1 MATTVLDNQYFTS
14 KFVYETDLQ
23 KEPLQNI
30 TNGAA
35 TVRSITIFNGSNT
48 TNSGQTLY
56 LKMYDTADTVD
67 ATTTEADYV
76 FQVDVQTDTTFT
88 FGSAGLPVVNGLT
101 IRLVTGTALNA
112 NTDPNDSVIAEIT
125 YN

>member
-1 MATTVLDNQYFTS
+1 MATTVLDNAYFTS

-35 TVRSITIFNGSNT
+35 TVRSITILNGSNT
-48 TNSGQTLY
+48 SNSEILY
-56 LKMYDTADTVD
+56 LKMYDSSEDVV

-88 FGSAGLPVVNGLT
+88 FGEGGLPVVNGLT
-101 IRLVTGTALNA
+101 IRLVTGAALNA
-112 NTDPNDSVIAEIT
+112 NSDPNDAIIAEIT
-125 YN
+125 YS

>member
-1 MATTVLDNQYFTS
+1 VATTVLDNAYFTS

-35 TVRSITIFNGSNT
+35 TVRSITILNGSNSS
-48 TNSGQTLY
+48 NSEILY
-56 LKMYDTADTVD
+56 LKMYDSSEDVV

-88 FGSAGLPVVNGLT
+88 FGEGGLPVVNGLT
-101 IRLVTGTALNA
+101 IRLVTGAALNA
-112 NTDPNDSVIAEIT
+112 NNDPASAIIAEIT
-125 YN
+125 YS

>member
-1 MATTVLDNQYFTS
+1 MATTVLDNAYFTN

-35 TVRSITIFNGSNT
+35 TVRSITILNGSNT
-48 TNSGQTLY
+48 SNSEILY
-56 LKMYDTADTVD
+56 LKMYDSSEDVD

-88 FGSAGLPVVNGLT
+88 FGEGGLPVVNGLT
-101 IRLVTGTALNA
+101 IRLVTGAALNA
-112 NTDPNDSVIAEIT
+112 NTDPNDAIIAEIT
-125 YN
+125 YS

>member
-1 MATTVLDNQYFTS
+1 MATTVLDNAYFTS

-35 TVRSITIFNGSNT
+35 TVRSITILNGSNSS
-48 TNSGQTLY
+48 NSEILY
-56 LKMYDTADTVD
+56 LKMYDSSEDVV

-88 FGSAGLPVVNGLT
+88 FGEGGLPVVNGLT
-101 IRLVTGTALNA
+101 IRLVTGAALNA
-112 NTDPNDSVIAEIT
+112 NNDPASAIIAEIT
-125 YN
+125 YS

>member
-23 KEPLQNI
+23 TDPIQDV
-30 TNGAA
+30 TNGPA
-35 TVRSITIFNGSNT
+35 TVRSITVLNGANTSN
-48 TNSGQTLY
+48 SEILF
-56 LKMYDTADTVD
+56 LKMYDTSEDVD
-67 ATTTEADYV
+67 ETTTQPDYT

-88 FGSAGLPVVNGLT
+88 FGGDGLPVTNGLT
-101 IRLVTGTALNA
+101 VRMVSDRALASQA
-112 NTDPNDSVIAEIT
+112 NPSASITVEIT

>member
-1 MATTVLDNQYFTS
+1 MATTVLDNAYFTN

-35 TVRSITIFNGSNT
+35 TVRSITILNGSNT
-48 TNSGQTLY
+48 SNSEILY
-56 LKMYDTADTVD
+56 LKMYDSSEDVV

-88 FGSAGLPVVNGLT
+88 FGEGGLPVVNGLT
-101 IRLVTGTALNA
+101 IRLVTGAALNA
-112 NTDPNDSVIAEIT
+112 NTDPNDAIIAEIT
-125 YN
+125 YS

>member
-1 MATTVLDNQYFTS
+1 
-14 KFVYETDLQ
+14 VYETDLQ

-35 TVRSITIFNGSNT
+35 TVRSITILNGSNT
-48 TNSGQTLY
+48 SNSEILY
-56 LKMYDTADTVD
+56 LKMYDSSEDVV

-88 FGSAGLPVVNGLT
+88 FGEGGLPVVNGLT
-101 IRLVTGTALNA
+101 IRLVTGAALNA
-112 NTDPNDSVIAEIT
+112 NSDPNDAIIAEIT
-125 YN
+125 YS

>member
-1 MATTVLDNQYFTS
+1 MATTVLDNAYFTS

-35 TVRSITIFNGSNT
+35 TVRSITILNGSNT
-48 TNSGQTLY
+48 SNSEILY
-56 LKMYDTADTVD
+56 LKMYDSSEDVV

-88 FGSAGLPVVNGLT
+88 FGEGGLPVVNGLT
-101 IRLVTGTALNA
+101 IRLVTGAALNA
-112 NTDPNDSVIAEIT
+112 NSDPASAIIAEIT
-125 YN
+125 YS

>member
-1 MATTVLDNQYFTS
+1 VATTVLDNAYFTS

-35 TVRSITIFNGSNT
+35 TVRSITILNGSNT
-48 TNSGQTLY
+48 SNSEILY
-56 LKMYDTADTVD
+56 LKMYDSSEDVV

-88 FGSAGLPVVNGLT
+88 FGEGGLPVVNGLT
-101 IRLVTGTALNA
+101 IRLVTGAALNA
-112 NTDPNDSVIAEIT
+112 NSDPNDAIIAEIT
-125 YN
+125 YS

>member
-35 TVRSITIFNGSNT
+35 TVRSITILNGSNSS
-48 TNSGQTLY
+48 NSEILY

-101 IRLVTGTALNA
+101 IRLVTGIALNA
-112 NTDPNDSVIAEIT
+112 NTDPSSSIIAEIT

>member
-35 TVRSITIFNGSNT
+35 TVRSITILNGSNSS
-48 TNSGQTLY
+48 NSEILY
-56 LKMYDTADTVD
+56 LKRDDTADTVD
-67 ATTTEADYV
+67 GTTTEADYV
-76 FQVDVQTDTTFT
+76 VQGDVQTDTTFT
-88 FGSAGLPVVNGLT
+88 FGAAGLPVGNGLT
-101 IRLVTGTALNA
+101 IRLVTGIALNA
-112 NTDPNDSVIAEIT
+112 NTDPSSSIIAEIT

>member
-35 TVRSITIFNGSNT
+35 TVRSITILNGSNSS
-48 TNSGQTLY
+48 NSEVLY

-101 IRLVTGTALNA
+101 IRLVTGIALNA
-112 NTDPNDSVIAEIT
+112 NTDPSSSIIAEIT

>member
-1 MATTVLDNQYFTS
+1 VATTVLDNAYFTN

-35 TVRSITIFNGSNT
+35 TVRSITILNGSNT
-48 TNSGQTLY
+48 SNSEILY
-56 LKMYDTADTVD
+56 LKMYDSSEDVV

-88 FGSAGLPVVNGLT
+88 FGEGGLPVVNGLT
-101 IRLVTGTALNA
+101 IRLVTGAALNA
-112 NTDPNDSVIAEIT
+112 NSDPNDAIIAEIT
-125 YN
+125 YS

>member
-35 TVRSITIFNGSNT
+35 TVRSITILNGSNSS
-48 TNSGQTLY
+48 NSEILY
-56 LKMYDTADTVD
+56 LKRDDTADTVD
-67 ATTTEADYV
+67 GTTTEADYV

-101 IRLVTGTALNA
+101 IRLVTGIALNA
-112 NTDPNDSVIAEIT
+112 NTDPSSSIIAEIT

>member
-35 TVRSITIFNGSNT
+35 TVRSITILNGSNSS
-48 TNSGQTLY
+48 NSEILY

-67 ATTTEADYV
+67 GTTTEADYV

-101 IRLVTGTALNA
+101 IRLVTGIALNA
-112 NTDPNDSVIAEIT
+112 NLDPSSSIIAEIT

>member
-1 MATTVLDNQYFTS
+1 VATTVLDNAYFTS

-35 TVRSITIFNGSNT
+35 TVRSITILNGSNSS
-48 TNSGQTLY
+48 NSEILY
-56 LKMYDTADTVD
+56 LKMYDSSEDVV

-88 FGSAGLPVVNGLT
+88 FGEGGLPVVNGLT
-101 IRLVTGTALNA
+101 IRLVTGAALNA
-112 NTDPNDSVIAEIT
+112 NSDPASAIIAEIT
-125 YN
+125 YS

>member
-35 TVRSITIFNGSNT
+35 TVRSITILNGSNSS
-48 TNSGQTLY
+48 NSEILY

-67 ATTTEADYV
+67 GTTTEADYV

-101 IRLVTGTALNA
+101 IRLVTGIALNA
-112 NTDPNDSVIAEIT
+112 NTDPSSSIIAEIT